1 MTDDQPARPEAQAS
15 TERRRAEF
23 LAVYD
28 AVLARWPVDVQSVDV
43 PSAYGTTRVQVCGP
57 EDGPPLVLLHAGGA
71 TSTVW
76 FANAADLA
84 RTHRVYALDQIG
96 SPGHSIHDGRAI
108 SALDDLMD
116 WLDAVFGGLGIDTAA
131 LCGHS
136 YGGWL
141 ALNYALHAPHR
152 VSALALLDP
161 TDCFAGLALNY
172 RLRAVPLFVAPS
184 RRRMRAFLD
193 WETGGRHLDDAWL
206 DLIALGAELPRSK
219 IVMPRQPAAAALR
232 AVTIPTLILLAED
245 SKAHDVHRVAR
256 NSRTL
261 LPHASIDLL
270 AGASHHTVP
279 TGAPERL
286 NDKLTRFLTLP

>member
-96 SPGHSIHDGRAI
+96 RPGHGIHDGRAI
-108 SALDDLMD
+108 SALDDLMA
-116 WLDAVFGGLGIDTAA
+116 WLDAVFGGLGSGTAA

-141 ALNYALHAPHR
+141 ALSYALIAPPQ

-161 TDCFAGLALNY
+161 TGCFAGLALNY
-172 RLRAVPLFVAPS
+172 RLR
-184 RRRMRAFLD
+184 
-193 WETGGRHLDDAWL
+193 
-206 DLIALGAELPRSK
+206 
-219 IVMPRQPAAAALR
+219 
-232 AVTIPTLILLAED
+232 
-245 SKAHDVHRVAR
+245 
-256 NSRTL
+256 
-261 LPHASIDLL
+261 
-270 AGASHHTVP
+270 
-279 TGAPERL
+279 
-286 NDKLTRFLTLP
+286 